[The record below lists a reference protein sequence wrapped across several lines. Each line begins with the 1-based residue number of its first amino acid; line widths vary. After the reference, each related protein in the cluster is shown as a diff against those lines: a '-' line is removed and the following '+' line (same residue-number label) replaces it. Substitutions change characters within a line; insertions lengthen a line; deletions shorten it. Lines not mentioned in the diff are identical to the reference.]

1 MKWSRATGAT
11 LLGIIAGSALAAPV
25 LTTHSPVRQYVE
37 YPQAPPMW
45 PRIIDRDGQVRRPF
59 VYPIRLVD
67 RLERRY
73 EEDRDRPMTIRWF
86 AGGAIASVDET
97 ERPWFLLGTDPVGRD
112 VLTRVLFG
120 TRLTL
125 SVACLAAIGA
135 LLLGVAIGAPAGFL
149 GGRIDTGLMA
159 LADFVL
165 VLPAMYLVLAI
176 RAALPL
182 VLSVPQVFAALTVI
196 LMAAGWPLAARGVR
210 VIVRSER
217 RKEYAEAAYAVG
229 AGRLR
234 ILLRHLL
241 PAATGFLVVTGT
253 MLVPAFILA
262 ESTLSLVGFG
272 FPVPTATWGTL
283 LRDAWESQAFVEAPW
298 LMAPAAAVTLTV
310 LSLHLVAADRD
321 EEAGR
326 AGTFF

>member
-1 MKWSRATGAT
+1 
-11 LLGIIAGSALAAPV
+11 LLCIIAGCAAAAPV
-25 LTTHSPVRQYVE
+25 LTTHTPVHQYAD

-45 PRIIDRDGQVRRPF
+45 PRIVDDTGQLQRPF
-59 VYPIRLVD
+59 VYQVRLVD

-73 EEDRDRPMTIRWF
+73 VEDRSRPMTVRWL
-86 AGGAIASVDET
+86 AGGAVASIDESQG
-97 ERPWFLLGTDPVGRD
+97 PWFLLGTDPVGRD
-112 VLTRVLFG
+112 VLTRLLYG

-125 SVACLAAIGA
+125 SVACLAALGA
-135 LLLGVAIGAPAGFL
+135 LLVGIAVGAPAGFF
-149 GGRIDTGLMA
+149 GGRVDAGLMTV
-159 LADFVL
+159 ADFVL
-165 VLPAMYLVLAI
+165 VLPAIYVVLAI

-182 VLSVPQVFAALTVI
+182 VLSVQQVFVALTVI

-217 RKEYAEAAYAVG
+217 RKEYAEAAYAMG
-229 AGRLR
+229 AGRVR

-241 PAATGFLVVTGT
+241 PATTGFLAVTGT

-283 LRDAWESQAFVEAPW
+283 LRDAWESRAFVDAPW
-298 LMAPAAAVTLTV
+298 LMAPAGAVTLTV
-310 LSLHLVAADRD
+310 LSLHLLASDR
-321 EEAGR
+321 EAEGGR

>member
-1 MKWSRATGAT
+1 VTWSRAAGAT
-11 LLGIIAGSALAAPV
+11 LLCIIAGSAVAAPV
-25 LTTHSPVRQYVE
+25 LTTHTPVRQYVE
-37 YPQAPPMW
+37 HAQAPPMW
-45 PRIIDRDGQVRRPF
+45 PRIIDREGQIRRPF
-59 VYPIRLVD
+59 VYAIRLVD

-73 EEDRDRPMTIRWF
+73 EEDRARPMTIRWF
-86 AGGAIASVDET
+86 AGGAIASIDET
-97 ERPWFLLGTDPVGRD
+97 QAPWFVLGTDPVGRD
-112 VLTRVLFG
+112 VLTRLLFG
-120 TRLTL
+120 TRVTL
-125 SVACLAAIGA
+125 SVACVAAIGA
-135 LLLGVAIGAPAGFL
+135 LALGIVVGAPAGFF

-165 VLPAMYLVLAI
+165 VLPAMYVVLAI

-182 VLSVPQVFAALTVI
+182 VLSVQQVFAALAVI

-217 RKEYAEAAYAVG
+217 RKEYAEAAYAMG

-241 PAATGFLVVTGT
+241 PAASGFLAVTGT

-283 LRDAWESQAFVEAPW
+283 LRDAWESRAFVEAPW
-298 LMAPAAAVTLTV
+298 LMAPAGAVTLTV
-310 LSLHLVAADRD
+310 LSLHLLTSDRT
-321 EEAGR
+321 EEGGR